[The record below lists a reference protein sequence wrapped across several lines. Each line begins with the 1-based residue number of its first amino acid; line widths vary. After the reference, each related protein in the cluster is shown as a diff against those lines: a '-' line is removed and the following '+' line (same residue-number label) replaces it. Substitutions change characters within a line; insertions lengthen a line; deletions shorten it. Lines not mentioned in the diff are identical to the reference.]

1 MAGSNKV
8 AIVTDSI
15 ACLTNDLV
23 EQYGITIVPI
33 MLLVQGKMYRDMLD
47 ITPSEGYQLFLQDP
61 ESFNT
66 SPASPGHYLEAYREA
81 SKQADS
87 ILCVTLSSRL
97 STGYDMA
104 SVAKEQAKDEL
115 PETSIE
121 VLDSQNV
128 TAAEGFVA
136 LAAARAA
143 AEGKD
148 LAEVVKIAEE
158 VKDKV
163 TFVIL
168 LDTIRHVYRT
178 GRIPKVAAQV
188 GAMLNIK
195 PILTSSSGLV
205 GFKGVVRNREQGINR
220 ILQVMREKV
229 GQSPV
234 HVAVMHAY
242 VPDEAEELKERIAS
256 EFNCAELFI
265 TEFTPVMGYATGTG
279 TLGFAF
285 YSGN

>member
-1 MAGSNKV
+1 MANRV

-15 ACLTNDLV
+15 ANLPEQMV
-23 EQYGITIVPI
+23 EQYRIGIVPI
-33 MLLVQGKMYRDMLD
+33 MLLVKGKLYQDGVDMS
-47 ITPSEGYQLFLQDP
+47 PSEAYELFLQDP

-66 SPASPGHYLEAYREA
+66 SPASPGHYLEAYYEA
-81 SKQADS
+81 SKKAEN
-87 ILCVTLSSRL
+87 ILCITLSSKL

-104 SVAKEQAKDEL
+104 CVAREQAKIEL
-115 PETSIE
+115 PETLIE
-121 VLDSQNV
+121 VMDSQNV

-143 AEGKD
+143 VEGKA
-148 LAEVVKIAEE
+148 LAEVVKAAEE
-158 VKDKV
+158 VRDRV
-163 TFVIL
+163 IFVVL

-178 GRIPKVAAQV
+178 GRIPKVACQV
-188 GAMLNIK
+188 GSMLNIR
-195 PILTSSSGLV
+195 PILTSSSGLIR
-205 GFKGVVRNREQGINR
+205 FKGIVKNRERGISR
-220 ILQVMREKV
+220 LLEILRNKV

-242 VPDEAEELKERIAS
+242 TPEEAERLKERISS

-265 TEFTPVMGYATGTG
+265 TEFSPVMGYATGTG

-285 YSGN
+285 YKD

>member
-1 MAGSNKV
+1 MPKV

-15 ACLTNDLV
+15 ANLPKELV
-23 EQYGITIVPI
+23 ASYGIGIVPI
-33 MLLVQGKMYRDMLD
+33 RLLFKDKVYRDGID
-47 ITPSEGYQLFLQDP
+47 ITPSEAYELLLQDP

-66 SPASPGHYLEAYREA
+66 SPSAPGHYFEAYREA
-81 SKQADS
+81 STRAEN
-87 ILCVTLSSRL
+87 ILCITLSSKL

-104 SVAKEQAKDEL
+104 RVAKEQAETEL
-115 PETSIE
+115 PQTSI
-121 VLDSQNV
+121 VVMDSQTV

-136 LAAARAA
+136 LAGARAA

-148 LAEVVKIAEE
+148 LAEVIKAAEE
-158 VKDKV
+158 VRDKV
-163 TFVIL
+163 TFLAL
-168 LDTIRHVYRT
+168 LDTIRYVYRT
-178 GRIPKVAAQV
+178 GRIPKVAANV
-188 GAMLNIK
+188 GAMLNIR

-205 GFKGVVRNREQGINR
+205 RFKGVVRNREHGINR
-220 ILQVMREKV
+220 LLKIMRDKV

-242 VPDEAEELKERIAS
+242 TPDEAEKLRERISS

-265 TEFTPVMGYATGTG
+265 TEFSPVMGYATGTG

-285 YSGN
+285 YKD